1 MFGFFEK
8 GFKKT
13 LEVIKTL
20 DKTLMAKSI
29 DFIEKDKLEEIL
41 IEADVNYDLIE
52 EMLENLPNEI
62 SRDDLEP
69 RLLSCFENSKNLD
82 EVNSKPEVHLQH
94 RA

>member
-41 IEADVNYDLIE
+41 IEADVN
-52 EMLENLPNEI
+52 
-62 SRDDLEP
+62 
-69 RLLSCFENSKNLD
+69 
-82 EVNSKPEVHLQH
+82 
-94 RA
+94 